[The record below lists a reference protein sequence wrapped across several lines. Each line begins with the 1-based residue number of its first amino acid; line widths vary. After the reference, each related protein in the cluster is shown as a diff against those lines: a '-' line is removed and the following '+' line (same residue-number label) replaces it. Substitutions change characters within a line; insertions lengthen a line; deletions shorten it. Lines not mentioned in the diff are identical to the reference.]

1 MAQSDNWIDATGNW
15 DDAPKWSAGVP
26 DQDSDVTIG
35 DTTNG
40 NVTLNH
46 AATIHSLTINAS
58 NVLALVGTASLTVAG
73 DFANTGDFG
82 NSGTLDLDTNSLDGG
97 GSLTIGGT
105 LDNTKT
111 VQVGSSFGNMGADT
125 TLTLGGLVNESGAS
139 FKLFGSTSHAVTL
152 AFSGGTGFTGNDG
165 TVELSNVAP
174 LTLNNA
180 FTNSGVFQLDGNT
193 PLTITGDVGNSGTLN
208 LDTISFDGGGS
219 LTIGGTLD
227 NTKMVQVGSSFGN
240 MGADTTLTANGLN
253 NTGTISLFGSASHQ
267 ATLAVNGPATDSG
280 TINIEAFSNLTVTGG
295 MFSNGG
301 GNILVT
307 GSGSTVLLVNSSV
320 TGGTLTLGSG
330 GTLVAASGTSDS
342 LQDVNV
348 MNNGTLEAMGKLV
361 VSSGI
366 SGSGQLQI
374 DANATLELGNGTSE
388 TTIFTGANAEL
399 RLDLPATS
407 TFTGL
412 ITNFAVSDI
421 LELGNR
427 VATSATPSLNG
438 PNTTL
443 TVNLD
448 DGSTLTYTLAGDLTA
463 DTFSVSLVNGGVD
476 SDIMI
481 SGTGI
486 TATGSTQISTL
497 PDTVSTGVTTA
508 LAGGNPAPATDTAFG
523 FGDISVSVPAR
534 SATASTAGLMPA
546 SQSSGSD
553 PLLVPPGSMAPLIG
567 PTAPH
572 ATLFA

>member
-111 VQVGSSFGNMGADT
+111 VQVGSAFGNMGADT

-152 AFSGGTGFTGNDG
+152 AFSGTGFTGNDG
-165 TVELSNVAP
+165 TFELSNVAP

-193 PLTITGDVGNSGTLN
+193 PLTVAGDFGNSGTLD
-208 LDTISFDGGGS
+208 LDTNSLDGGGS

-227 NTKMVQVGSSFGN
+227 NTKTVQVGSAFGN

>member
-82 NSGTLDLDTNSLDGG
+82 NSGSNSGTLDLDTNSLDGG

-111 VQVGSSFGNMGADT
+111 VQVGSAFGNMGADT

-152 AFSGGTGFTGNDG
+152 AFSGTGFTGNDG
-165 TVELSNVAP
+165 TFELC
-174 LTLNNA
+174 
-180 FTNSGVFQLDGNT
+180 
-193 PLTITGDVGNSGTLN
+193 NSGTLD
-208 LDTISFDGGGS
+208 LDTNSLDGGGS

-227 NTKMVQVGSSFGN
+227 NTKTVQVGSAFGN

-374 DANATLELGNGTSE
+374 DDLHRRQCRAP
-388 TTIFTGANAEL
+388 TGFARHL
-399 RLDLPATS
+399 DLHRLDHEFRRERHP
-407 TFTGL
+407 
-412 ITNFAVSDI
+412 
-421 LELGNR
+421 
-427 VATSATPSLNG
+427 
-438 PNTTL
+438 
-443 TVNLD
+443 
-448 DGSTLTYTLAGDLTA
+448 
-463 DTFSVSLVNGGVD
+463 
-476 SDIMI
+476 
-481 SGTGI
+481 
-486 TATGSTQISTL
+486 
-497 PDTVSTGVTTA
+497 
-508 LAGGNPAPATDTAFG
+508 
-523 FGDISVSVPAR
+523 
-534 SATASTAGLMPA
+534 
-546 SQSSGSD
+546 
-553 PLLVPPGSMAPLIG
+553 
-567 PTAPH
+567 
-572 ATLFA
+572 

>member
-111 VQVGSSFGNMGADT
+111 VQVGSAFGNMGADTTLTLGGLVNESGASFKLFGSTSHAVTLAFSGTGFTGNDGTFELSNVAPLTLNNAFTNSGVFQLDGNTPLTVAGDFGNSGTLDLDTISLDGGGSLTIGGTLDNTKTVQVGSAFGNMGADT

-227 NTKMVQVGSSFGN
+227 NTKMLQVGSSFGN

-307 GSGSTVLLVNSSV
+307 GSG
-320 TGGTLTLGSG
+320 
-330 GTLVAASGTSDS
+330 
-342 LQDVNV
+342 
-348 MNNGTLEAMGKLV
+348 
-361 VSSGI
+361 
-366 SGSGQLQI
+366 
-374 DANATLELGNGTSE
+374 
-388 TTIFTGANAEL
+388 
-399 RLDLPATS
+399 
-407 TFTGL
+407 
-412 ITNFAVSDI
+412 
-421 LELGNR
+421 
-427 VATSATPSLNG
+427 
-438 PNTTL
+438 
-443 TVNLD
+443 
-448 DGSTLTYTLAGDLTA
+448 
-463 DTFSVSLVNGGVD
+463 
-476 SDIMI
+476 
-481 SGTGI
+481 
-486 TATGSTQISTL
+486 
-497 PDTVSTGVTTA
+497 
-508 LAGGNPAPATDTAFG
+508 
-523 FGDISVSVPAR
+523 
-534 SATASTAGLMPA
+534 
-546 SQSSGSD
+546 
-553 PLLVPPGSMAPLIG
+553 
-567 PTAPH
+567 
-572 ATLFA
+572 